1 MSEDKQKRPRGRPPG
16 HVPGS
21 RREGPRA
28 NIRISVA
35 EHQVIEAAA
44 KAAGVSFSEFM
55 IRSAMAAAG
64 SAAFSESMKRR
75 AMAPAGAIAEDEL
88 AEEIIFCGA
97 PKNHGL

>member
-1 MSEDKQKRPRGRPPG
+1 MSEDKQKRPRGRPLG

-55 IRSAMAAAG
+55 IRSAMAAA
-64 SAAFSESMKRR
+64 
-75 AMAPAGAIAEDEL
+75 AELEARDD
-88 AEEIIFCGA
+88 
-97 PKNHGL
+97 